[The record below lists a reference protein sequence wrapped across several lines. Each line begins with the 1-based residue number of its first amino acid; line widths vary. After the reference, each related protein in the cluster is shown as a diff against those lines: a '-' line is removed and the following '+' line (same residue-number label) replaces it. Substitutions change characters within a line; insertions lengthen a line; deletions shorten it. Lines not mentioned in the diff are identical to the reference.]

1 MASYPNIFG
10 RLREPVLNT
19 ELALKIVEAKAPKCE
34 LNGEHFVLDLDGEK
48 HIISD
53 TDADL
58 LFRTMFFRGK
68 F

>member
-1 MASYPNIFG
+1 MTS
-10 RLREPVLNT
+10 
-19 ELALKIVEAKAPKCE
+19 ELALRIIEAKAPKCE
-34 LNGEHFVLDLDGEK
+34 LCGENFVLDLDGEK
-48 HIISD
+48 MVISD